1 MALIWII
8 DYSVISA
15 IWTRIWHPSFRYE
28 IPEKDRLIFFIK
40 MAQKIITD
48 LLNLSTNNVFMCI
61 HSMTFLSSLNI
72 WTGINMHALQKP
84 ELTLKEWQHPFVF
97 VSVIKE
103 IFLKW
108 LVLSKVISC
117 TGQRVI
123 LANFYVFI
131 QYFCFTPLLLCMT
144 HNDLPTKWIFIKES
158 ARWSGIHYYDP
169 YDRCGLTWIILCPLS
184 ALSLDEGLNALNGKN
199 ASAAGWFSRPIKCQ
213 L

>member
-97 VSVIKE
+97 ISIIKE
-103 IFLKW
+103 IFFKW
-108 LVLSKVISC
+108 LVLISKVISC

-123 LANFYVFI
+123 LAIFTFLSNIFKK
-131 QYFCFTPLLLCMT
+131 QARNLCFHPIIIV
-144 HNDLPTKWIFIKES
+144 H
-158 ARWSGIHYYDP
+158 DP
-169 YDRCGLTWIILCPLS
+169 
-184 ALSLDEGLNALNGKN
+184 
-199 ASAAGWFSRPIKCQ
+199 
-213 L
+213 

>member
-1 MALIWII
+1 MLQITSRCHVMALIWII

-84 ELTLKEWQHPFVF
+84 ELSLKEWQHPFVF
-97 VSVIKE
+97 ISVIKD

-108 LVLSKVISC
+108 LVLRPKKKIC
-117 TGQRVI
+117 
-123 LANFYVFI
+123 VF
-131 QYFCFTPLLLCMT
+131 TVT
-144 HNDLPTKWIFIKES
+144 RPTLIFAFLHRI
-158 ARWSGIHYYDP
+158 RI
-169 YDRCGLTWIILCPLS
+169 TI
-184 ALSLDEGLNALNGKN
+184 
-199 ASAAGWFSRPIKCQ
+199 FVV
-213 L
+213 